1 MIRSTAV
8 LQINHFLSRLLCIL
22 DLIQEEAEVKAS
34 DPLLSVLKWL
44 SGPVSSRPL
53 VKWQEHSGQEWSR
66 AALCNVHRIVILATC
81 KMHSPPPPTISTTI
95 TCTRLGSSQ
104 TRRHSEAAVSPPEGP
119 TCQS

>member
-22 DLIQEEAEVKAS
+22 DLIQEEA
-34 DPLLSVLKWL
+34 DPLWSVLKWL

-66 AALCNVHRIVILATC
+66 AALCNVHRTVILATC

-104 TRRHSEAAVSPPEGP
+104 TRRHSEAAVSPPEGS
-119 TCQS
+119 TCPS

>member
-8 LQINHFLSRLLCIL
+8 LQINHFLSRLICIL

-53 VKWQEHSGQEWSR
+53 VKWQEHSG
-66 AALCNVHRIVILATC
+66 
-81 KMHSPPPPTISTTI
+81 
-95 TCTRLGSSQ
+95 
-104 TRRHSEAAVSPPEGP
+104 
-119 TCQS
+119 